1 MAETIAEINES
12 VVTDY
17 FVRLDQLVKP
27 GTELYVIGGSAI
39 ALLGAKIRTTA
50 DVDVALP
57 YSKLDLTDFTTASAK
72 AGLPVNPA
80 FGYQGA
86 YVELVKPLMLTLPQP
101 KSETDVQELFRGVN
115 LVVRT
120 GSGADIV
127 ASKLYRYS
135 EQDQEDIQ
143 FLMLRG
149 GVTLADVRES
159 VTRLPERFREDVMV
173 VENLGNLERD
183 LSLWRVA
190 K

>member
-1 MAETIAEINES
+1 MAQLTEINEAT
-12 VVTDY
+12 VQAY
-17 FVRLDQLVKP
+17 FERLDSFVKP
-27 GTELYVIGGSAI
+27 GTELYVLGGSAI

-57 YSKLDLTDFTTASAK
+57 YSKLDLASFAVASEK

-86 YVELVKPLMLTLPQP
+86 YIELVKPLMLTLPKP
-101 KSETDVQELFRGVN
+101 KSEESLQVLFQGTN
-115 LVVRT
+115 LLVRT
-120 GSGADIV
+120 GSGADLV

-149 GVTLADVRES
+149 GVTLEAVRES
-159 VTRLPERFREDVMV
+159 VSRLPERFRDDVMT

-183 LSLWRVA
+183 LAMWRVA

>member
-1 MAETIAEINES
+1 MIAENNETS
-12 VVTDY
+12 ALEY
-17 FVRLDQLVKP
+17 FSRLDALVKP

-57 YSKLDLTDFTTASAK
+57 YSKLDLADFTTASAK
-72 AGLPVNPA
+72 AGLPVNPT

-86 YVELVKPLMLTLPQP
+86 YVELVKPLMLTLPRP

-120 GSGADIV
+120 GSGSDLV

-149 GVTLADVRES
+149 GVTLAAVRES

-173 VENLGNLERD
+173 IENLGNLERD
-183 LSLWRVA
+183 LLLWRVA

>member
-1 MAETIAEINES
+1 MNPIAEINEA
-12 VVTDY
+12 TALGY
-17 FVRLDQLVKP
+17 FSRLDALVKP

-57 YSKLDLTDFTTASAK
+57 YSKLDIAAFGEASAK
-72 AGLPVNPA
+72 AGLPVNPT

-86 YVELVKPLMLTLPQP
+86 YIELVQPMMLTLPKP
-101 KSETDVQELFRGVN
+101 KSEDSLQVLFKGTN
-115 LVVRT
+115 LTVKT
-120 GSGADIV
+120 GSGADLV

-135 EQDQEDIQ
+135 EQDQEDVQ

-149 GVTLADVRES
+149 GVTLDAVREAVS
-159 VTRLPERFREDVMV
+159 RLPERFREDVMT
-173 VENLGNLERD
+173 VENLGNLESD
-183 LSLWRVA
+183 LVLWRTA

>member
-1 MAETIAEINES
+1 MSETIAEINES

-57 YSKLDLTDFTTASAK
+57 SSKLDLTDFTTASAK

-120 GSGADIV
+120 GSGADLV

-149 GVTLADVRES
+149 GVTLAAVRES

-173 VENLGNLERD
+173 IENLGNLERD
-183 LSLWRVA
+183 LALWRVV

>member
-1 MAETIAEINES
+1 MSPIAEINEA
-12 VVTDY
+12 TALEY
-17 FVRLDQLVKP
+17 FSRLDALVKS

-57 YSKLDLTDFTTASAK
+57 YSKLDISAFGEASAK
-72 AGLPVNPA
+72 AGLPVDPA

-86 YVELVKPLMLTLPQP
+86 YIELVKPLMLMLPKP
-101 KSETDVQELFRGVN
+101 KSEDSLQVLFRGVN
-115 LVVRT
+115 LTVKT
-120 GSGADIV
+120 GSCADLV

-135 EQDQEDIQ
+135 EQDREDVQ

-149 GVTLADVRES
+149 GVTLEAVRES
-159 VTRLPERFREDVMV
+159 VARLPERFREDVMT

-183 LSLWRVA
+183 LAVWRAVQ
-190 K
+190 

>member
-1 MAETIAEINES
+1 MNPIAEINEAT
-12 VVTDY
+12 VLEY
-17 FVRLDQLVKP
+17 FSRLDALVKP

-57 YSKLDLTDFTTASAK
+57 YSKLDIAAFGEASAE
-72 AGLPVNPA
+72 AGLPVDPA

-86 YVELVKPLMLTLPQP
+86 YIELVKPLMLTLPKP
-101 KSETDVQELFRGVN
+101 KSEESLQGLFQGTN
-115 LVVRT
+115 LTVKT
-120 GSGADIV
+120 GSGADLV

-135 EQDQEDIQ
+135 EQDREDVQ

-149 GVTLADVRES
+149 GVTLDAVRES
-159 VTRLPERFREDVMV
+159 VTRLPERFREDVMT

-183 LSLWRVA
+183 IAVWRAVQ
-190 K
+190 

>member
-1 MAETIAEINES
+1 M
-12 VVTDY
+12 
-17 FVRLDQLVKP
+17 
-27 GTELYVIGGSAI
+27 IGGSAI

-57 YSKLDLTDFTTASAK
+57 YSKFDFADFVRASAA

-86 YVELVKPLMLTLPQP
+86 YVELVKPLMLTVPQP
-101 KSETDVQELFRGVN
+101 KDESDVQELFRGAN
-115 LVVRT
+115 LIVRT
-120 GSGADIV
+120 GSGADLV

-135 EQDQEDIQ
+135 EQDQEDVQ

-149 GVTLADVRES
+149 GVTLDAVRES
-159 VTRLPERFREDVMV
+159 VSRLPERFREDVMT

-183 LSLWRVA
+183 LAVWRAVQ
-190 K
+190 